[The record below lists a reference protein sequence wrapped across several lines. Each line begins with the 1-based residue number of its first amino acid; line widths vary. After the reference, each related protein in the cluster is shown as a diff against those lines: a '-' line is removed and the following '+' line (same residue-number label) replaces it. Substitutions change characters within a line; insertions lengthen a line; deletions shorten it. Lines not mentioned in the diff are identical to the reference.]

1 MPKKLLKFKALTKR
15 KNIVEGFITK
25 DDVNKISCSSII
37 VLINEEGKPFVI
49 NGKDILYWSVF

>member
-1 MPKKLLKFKALTKR
+1 MPEKLLKFKALTKR
-15 KNIVEGFITK
+15 KNIVEGFIAK
-25 DDVNKISCSSII
+25 EEVDKISCGDII

>member
-37 VLINEEGKPFVI
+37 
-49 NGKDILYWSVF
+49 Y

>member
-25 DDVNKISCSSII
+25 DDVNKISYSSII

-49 NGKDILYWSVF
+49 NSKDILYWYVF